1 MTDWIRSTCYPF
13 IRGKKIFCSCSS
25 KTRFFDKIANNQ
37 IAILIEFKFEIN
49 LDLSAD
55 ANLIKI
61 YIMLPTDPSQFLLN
75 DYEVAIWNISYNKFF
90 YLDDWDRVK
99 KSIKNHQIFL
109 KVKIEFYDMISMI
122 VRDFRPRLEKAMR
135 ERETLFC
142 GL

>member
-1 MTDWIRSTCYPF
+1 MIDWIRSTCYPF

-25 KTRFFDKIANNQ
+25 KTKFFDETVNKQ
-37 IAILIEFKFEIN
+37 IAILIEFKFELN

-61 YIMLPTDPSQFLLN
+61 YMLPTDPSRFLLN
-75 DYEVAIWNISYNKFF
+75 SYEVATWNISYNKFF

-99 KSIKNHQIFL
+99 KSIKNYQIFS
-109 KVKIEFYDMISMI
+109 KVKIEFCAMISMI
-122 VRDFRPRLEKAMR
+122 VRDFRPRLEKAIK
-135 ERETLFC
+135 EQEILFC